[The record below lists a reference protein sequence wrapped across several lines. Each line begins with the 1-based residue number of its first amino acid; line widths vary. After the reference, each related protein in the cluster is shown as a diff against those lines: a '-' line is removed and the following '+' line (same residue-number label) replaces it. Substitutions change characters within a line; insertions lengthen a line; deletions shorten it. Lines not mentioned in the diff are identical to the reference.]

1 MLALCQLHAN
11 SLPLHALLVH
21 LQETSNSVLF
31 TTPVQTQRMSKQQN
45 RLEKLWWLVVLC
57 LSALSVSGFVPAAAR
72 TARPTAQSPQ
82 SDSSAA
88 PTHRRAIAAAASAA
102 AHRRSRSSLQASS
115 ADEQP
120 ARADEAPMQTERLPM
135 DIGFSEAMSYMA
147 QAQPARIKI
156 PTKAPLVG
164 APQQV
169 AEKEYSI
176 DAILKELAEI
186 QRQGP
191 KNYCIL
197 GTRHCTFLHQQIIE
211 LLAYALV
218 LSGNH
223 VFTSGAGGT
232 NAATIRGAL
241 RAERPDLLTVVL
253 PQSFEKQS
261 TESQDLLEKVR
272 VGVSLLSMLHCVC
285 KNATVCCCL

>member
-11 SLPLHALLVH
+11 SLRMLYLNCMYICRTLVAACSLQLLVR
-21 LQETSNSVLF
+21 N
-31 TTPVQTQRMSKQQN
+31 RMCISKQQN
-45 RLEKLWWLVVLC
+45 GLAQLLWLAVLC
-57 LSALSVSGFVPAAAR
+57 LSALSVSAFMPAAAR
-72 TARPTAQSPQ
+72 TARTTAQSPQ
-82 SDSSAA
+82 SDRFAA
-88 PTHRRAIAAAASAA
+88 HTNRRAAAAPAA
-102 AHRRSRSSLQASS
+102 ARRSLHSSLQASSS

-120 ARADEAPMQTERLPM
+120 AAKADEAPMQTERLPT

-272 VGVSLLSMLHCVC
+272 FGVSLY
-285 KNATVCCCL
+285 

>member
-1 MLALCQLHAN
+1 VACSLQL
-11 SLPLHALLVH
+11 
-21 LQETSNSVLF
+21 LF
-31 TTPVQTQRMSKQQN
+31 KNRMCISKQQN
-45 RLEKLWWLVVLC
+45 GLAKLLWLALLC
-57 LSALSVSGFVPAAAR
+57 LSAPSVSAFMPAAAR
-72 TARPTAQSPQ
+72 TARTTAQSPQ
-82 SDSSAA
+82 TDSFAA
-88 PTHRRAIAAAASAA
+88 HTNRRAFSAA
-102 AHRRSRSSLQASS
+102 APAAARRSLHSSLQAASS

-120 ARADEAPMQTERLPM
+120 AAKADEVPMQTERLPM

-272 VGVSLLSMLHCVC
+272 CGVLLH
-285 KNATVCCCL
+285 